1 MIPDD
6 VAGEP
11 AQSGLSGAGVPFDER
26 HVEVRLDEPAS
37 RTFAQVLK
45 SGVHGTCCCRLT
57 SSASAG
63 SSLVAAVTF
72 PPLYFTASPTRSEGA
87 QAPLLT
93 LSEAC

>member
-11 AQSGLSGAGVPFDER
+11 AQSGLSGAGVPFDEP

-45 SGVHGTCCCRLT
+45 SGVHGT
-57 SSASAG
+57 
-63 SSLVAAVTF
+63 LVVA
-72 PPLYFTASPTRSEGA
+72 L
-87 QAPLLT
+87 
-93 LSEAC
+93 